1 MIAIR
6 PVVAEDIPRCGEI
19 MYQAFKSIAEQHNF
33 PPDFPNAEVT
43 SGMLGM
49 LHNAPVFDGFVA
61 EENNSIC
68 GSIFVSRRSSVG
80 GISVITVDPASQNR
94 TAGRQLMDVGMSSL
108 SDQKHTRQQ
117 LIQAGYH
124 NRSLCLYAK
133 LGFVATDLLSSMTGE
148 PIKAKI
154 PGRVVRPATQDDME
168 ACNALCR
175 QVHGFDRAGE
185 VAGAIAHG
193 TAAVV
198 ESDQGITGYTTGVG
212 FIGHGVGA
220 TNEDVKALICSVDE
234 FTGPGIIIPT
244 TNGELFAW
252 CLNNGLRV
260 TQQLTL
266 MDTHPS
272 APPQGSYWPG
282 ILC

>member
-1 MIAIR
+1 MYAIMR
-6 PVVAEDIPRCGEI
+6 QEVSYD
-19 MYQAFKSIAEQHNF
+19 
-33 PPDFPNAEVT
+33 EVT

-49 LHNAPVFDGFVA
+49 LHDAPVFDGFVA
-61 EENNSIC
+61 EENDSIC

-80 GISVITVDPASQNR
+80 GISVITVDPESQNR
-94 TAGRQLMDVGMSSL
+94 TVGRQLMDVGMSSL
-108 SDQKHTRQQ
+108 SDQDHTRQQ

-133 LGFVATDLLSSMTGE
+133 LGFVAADLLSSMTGE
-148 PIKAKI
+148 PIREPI
-154 PGRVVRPATQDDME
+154 PGRVVRPATQEDAD

-185 VAGAIAHG
+185 VSGAITQC
-193 TAAVV
+193 TATVV
-198 ESDQGITGYTTGVG
+198 ESDQGISGYTTGVG
-212 FIGHGVGA
+212 FTGHGVGA
-220 TNEDVKALICSVDE
+220 TNEDLKALIGSADE

-244 TNGELFAW
+244 TNGELFTW
-252 CLNNGLRV
+252 CLNSGLRV

-266 MDTHPS
+266 MDTQPS
-272 APPQGSYWPG
+272 GPPHGSYWPG